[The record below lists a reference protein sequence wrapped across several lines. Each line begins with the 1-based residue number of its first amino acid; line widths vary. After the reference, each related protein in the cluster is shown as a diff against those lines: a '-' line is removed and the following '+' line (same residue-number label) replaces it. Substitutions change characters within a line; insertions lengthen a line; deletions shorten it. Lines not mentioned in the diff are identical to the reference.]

1 VSPLVN
7 VRDVMPGS
15 AVASVRIEA
24 AGAYELLIELS
35 VVADRHGPRA
45 ADPDPERAR
54 WLDAVLDRASP
65 AFLDAVERVGDRS
78 GEVWLHL
85 LGLAMETPR
94 PRDAAGLLAL
104 VEATDPVELRRH
116 LLGAYVP
123 AWRKYVEPAVI
134 LAAAEGDRAA
144 QARLETDG
152 RYYAG
157 RAGDALP
164 ILLGQNGRQTRRA
177 VLDVLRRWYDESF
190 AARERAVLASLD
202 ADASAAREL
211 ASLVA
216 PARLIEVVTAGFV
229 YEPDP
234 DCPSVLLIPHL
245 AARPWL
251 LLCQHRDTRL
261 ICYPARRHG
270 REAREELAD
279 GLVRLGRAL
288 ADEQRVR
295 ILTSL
300 AGGARDLDELAAAL
314 GLARSTVHHHLG
326 LLRAAKL
333 ISLQGNA
340 RRYRYGLRREAV
352 GEANSLLAGLMSLPS
367 NPAARSR

>member
-1 VSPLVN
+1 MSSPVN
-7 VRDVMPGS
+7 VRDVMPGR
-15 AVASVRIEA
+15 AAASVQVEA

-35 VVADRHGPRA
+35 VIADGLGMR
-45 ADPDPERAR
+45 ADPDPERVR
-54 WLDAVLDRASP
+54 WLDTVLHRASP
-65 AFLDAVERVGDRS
+65 AFLSAVERVGDRS

-85 LGLAMETPR
+85 LGLAIETPP
-94 PRDAAGLLAL
+94 PRSAAGLLEQ

-123 AWRKYVEPAVI
+123 AWRKYVEPGVI

-144 QARLETDG
+144 QARLLTDA

-157 RAGDALP
+157 RAGDALSV
-164 ILLGQNGRQTRRA
+164 LLPLDARRTRRA
-177 VLDVLRRWYDESF
+177 VLDVLRGWCDESF
-190 AARERAVLASLD
+190 AARERAVVASLD

-211 ASLVA
+211 AAMVT
-216 PARLIEVVTAGFV
+216 PVRLIEVLTAGFV

-234 DCPSVLLIPHL
+234 ECPGLRLIPHL

-251 LLCQHRDTRL
+251 LLCQHRDTRV

-270 REAREELAD
+270 GAAREELTD

-300 AGGARDLDELAAAL
+300 AAGSMDLDELAAAL

-326 LLRAAKL
+326 PLRAAKL
-333 ISLQGNA
+333 VGFEGNA
-340 RRYRYGLRREAV
+340 RRYRYSLRREAV
-352 GEANSLLAGLMSLPS
+352 GEANALLAGLMSLPS
-367 NPAARSR
+367 THAAR